1 MSVGI
6 RSQIEQ
12 KLVGKMALSSR
23 AFLWLAAAGII
34 GAVLAFAYV
43 QRSFTPTIDLYFQ
56 TGHGCS
62 TAGGF
67 AARHH
72 AETLIQ
78 RDWHVY
84 AALPAGEGSRAAPA
98 MRARLVAAGFADLV
112 IWREAYLTSGT
123 YRRDRDAARRL
134 GLGPPWYSGADGV
147 GYRLR

>member
-56 TGHGCS
+56 TGHARGLTKGMGSEVCS
-62 TAGGF
+62 TRNVLMSWSRNCGMPNFCAGSLTRDVRLSSTL
-67 AARHH
+67 ARHRS
-72 AETLIQ
+72 INSV
-78 RDWHVY
+78 RF
-84 AALPAGEGSRAAPA
+84 
-98 MRARLVAAGFADLV
+98 LV
-112 IWREAYLTSGT
+112 RNS
-123 YRRDRDAARRL
+123 
-134 GLGPPWYSGADGV
+134 
-147 GYRLR
+147 